1 MWNFETTNFLILL
14 GGPNQHSRWLPFG
27 KNEVLVLKTNTVNIN
42 NSFLS
47 NEDENQN
54 SLIDNEQQGNKEA
67 KSKLVSKNLIRN
79 SKFDNLKSS
88 FQKIVNEYQSR
99 STLQQM
105 GQAATGAAALSAVI
119 SGSINTVR
127 YIQLAREG
135 KITAEEATYK
145 IIGETVASAA
155 DSAVKAASTTGL
167 NSLMVR
173 YGSRELAQ
181 EILAKQGLK
190 AMLKGNAITVGV
202 VCAVDAVKDLVKL
215 GTGSITKEQFYER
228 QGKGLLMTSAG
239 VVGGSFGAA
248 AASGAAVALG
258 AATGSTALAVASV
271 VGGLSGGL
279 IAGLAMTLAVE
290 NGIEKPYRDLVNNTQ
305 TLQSAAK
312 ELEKV
317 SETALKSQVLFT
329 RFIEIN
335 SQMDK
340 AINKQLERI
349 EAAGQ
354 RARDIINKI

>member
-1 MWNFETTNFLILL
+1 
-14 GGPNQHSRWLPFG
+14 
-27 KNEVLVLKTNTVNIN
+27 
-42 NSFLS
+42 
-47 NEDENQN
+47 
-54 SLIDNEQQGNKEA
+54 
-67 KSKLVSKNLIRN
+67 
-79 SKFDNLKSS
+79 
-88 FQKIVNEYQSR
+88 
-99 STLQQM
+99 M

-135 KITAEEATYK
+135 KITAEETTYK